1 MSVDWR
7 SLQAVVIESD
17 DWGLCAWC
25 PDAHAHRA
33 LNDTP
38 VFRSPAGVKYGGSTL
53 ESAEDV
59 AALAAVLGS
68 VRGGDGFPA
77 VLQANTIV
85 ANPDYAKMD
94 VADAVGELPLLRFPR
109 VPSRWGRAGLWDA
122 IAKAI
127 DAGLWWPELHGLHH
141 LPETAWR
148 EALKSGAE
156 DARRAF
162 EQQSP
167 VCAAV
172 QASGEYD
179 PFEPA
184 ARREQ
189 RLSLAVRTFAEL
201 FGRAPGSLCPP
212 DYRWDDFL
220 EAQSEALG
228 IDVLQGKS
236 EQHDVFAGRVRRLWY
251 ARSWPRFRNRQLYMP
266 ARIAFEPRAGD
277 ARTGVD
283 AVLAAVRA
291 AWSRGQPAVVS
302 THRVNYAHLD
312 ADASRAGRLALTALL
327 ERLAADGARFLTDVE
342 VAQLVGHGF
351 SLRPIGASAA
361 RLRHHP
367 EGPAR
372 ITVAAPAGATAA
384 RFVGGAAAGARI
396 EVRDGRAE
404 LEIDPG
410 DYEIEWSHA

>member
-1 MSVDWR
+1 LNVDWKALR
-7 SLQAVVIESD
+7 AVVIESD

-33 LNDTP
+33 LNQTP
-38 VFRSPAGVKYGGSTL
+38 VFRSAAGVKYGGSTL

-59 AALAAVLGS
+59 AALAAVLGG
-68 VRGGDGFPA
+68 VRGRDGFAA
-77 VLQANTIV
+77 VVQANTIV

-94 VADAVGELPLLRFPR
+94 VADTTSELPLLRFPR
-109 VPSRWGRAGLWDA
+109 VPSRWDRAGLWDA
-122 IAKAI
+122 IEKAI
-127 DAGLWWPELHGLHH
+127 DAGVWWPELHGLHH

-148 EALKSGAE
+148 EALKAGAD

-184 ARREQ
+184 PRREQ
-189 RLSLAVRTFAEL
+189 RLSLAVRAFAEL

-228 IDVLQGKS
+228 IEVLQGKS
-236 EQHDVFAGRVRRLWY
+236 EQHDVFAGRLRRIWQ
-251 ARSWPRFRNRQLYMP
+251 ARRWPRFRNRQLYMP
-266 ARIAFEPRAGD
+266 GRIAFEPRAGEP
-277 ARTGVD
+277 RTGGD
-283 AVLAAVRA
+283 AAHAAVRA
-291 AWSRGQPAVVS
+291 AWGRGQPAVLS
-302 THRVNYAHLD
+302 THRVNYVHLD
-312 ADASRAGRLALTALL
+312 ADASRAGREALAGLL
-327 ERLAADGARFLTDVE
+327 DRLASDGAIFLTDVE
-342 VAQLVGHGF
+342 VAQLVAHDF
-351 SLRPIGASAA
+351 SMRPIGTRGA
-361 RLRHHP
+361 RLRRH
-367 EGPAR
+367 GAGGR
-372 ITVAAPAGATAA
+372 IAFAAPAGVGAA
-384 RFVGGAAAGARI
+384 RFVAGTATDIRV
-396 EVRDGRAE
+396 EVSDGRAE
-404 LEIDPG
+404 VELAEG